1 MSYHYFAM
9 LSRMKHINR
18 WGLMRNTRAENLS
31 EHSLETAFIA
41 HALCVINNKRFG
53 GNLNPERAAVLAMF
67 HDTTEIITGD
77 MPTPIKYSNEK
88 IRSVYKEIEKTA
100 EDQLLSL
107 LPSDFTDAYKEVY
120 EAEDEYKKIIRAAD
134 KISALIKCIEEGKA
148 GNTEF
153 SVAEQSTL
161 KAVKNLELPEAEVF
175 IEEFLGSYRLT
186 LDEQKA
192 ST

>member
-120 EAEDEYKKIIRAAD
+120 ETEDEYKRIIRAAD

-192 ST
+192 NT

>member
-18 WGLMRNTRAENLS
+18 WGLMRNTKAENLS

-53 GNLNPERAAVLAMF
+53 GSLNPEHAAVLAMF

-107 LPSDFTDAYKEVY
+107 LPDDFCDVYKGVY
-120 EAEDEYKKIIRAAD
+120 DVSGDYKKIIRAAD

-161 KAVKNLELPEAEVF
+161 KAIMELELPEANLF
-175 IEEFLGSYRLT
+175 IEEFLESYRLT

-192 ST
+192 DT

>member
-18 WGLMRNTRAENLS
+18 WGLMRNTKPENLS

-53 GNLNPERAAVLAMF
+53 GNLDPEHAAVLAMF
-67 HDTTEIITGD
+67 HDTAEIITGD

-100 EDQLLSL
+100 EEQLLKL
-107 LPSDFTDAYKEVY
+107 LPNDFADVYKGVY
-120 EAEDEYKKIIRAAD
+120 EVEGEYKKIIRAAD

-161 KAVKNLELPEAEVF
+161 KAIKDLELPEADLF
-175 IEEFLGSYRLT
+175 IDEFLESYRLT

-192 ST
+192 NT